1 MESEKYKLNKKDGF
15 KILKGAGIAA
25 SGAVIAYLVGVL
37 PNVDFGELTYIAIP
51 MISVLLNAALKFFK
65 NE

>member
-1 MESEKYKLNKKDGF
+1 MESKKYQLNKKDGF

-25 SGAVIAYLVGVL
+25 GGAVVAYLVGVL

-51 MISVLLNAALKFFK
+51 VISILLNAGLKFFK
-65 NE
+65 NK